1 MKISN
6 EIGRCYG
13 SRGGKVDIGAGSM
26 DYTTRVSVVGTPR
39 ARMGRT
45 VEPVARVTVPV
56 KVSGPLDR
64 LAWNIDWN
72 VAAQE
77 ALKSQVTQKLTPQI
91 QA

>member
-1 MKISN
+1 
-6 EIGRCYG
+6 
-13 SRGGKVDIGAGSM
+13 
-26 DYTTRVSVVGTPR
+26 VSVVGTLKGQD
-39 ARMGRT
+39 GRT
-45 VEPVARVTVPV
+45 VDQLRGVTVPV

-91 QA
+91 QAEKDKARANVEQKARDALKGLLQK